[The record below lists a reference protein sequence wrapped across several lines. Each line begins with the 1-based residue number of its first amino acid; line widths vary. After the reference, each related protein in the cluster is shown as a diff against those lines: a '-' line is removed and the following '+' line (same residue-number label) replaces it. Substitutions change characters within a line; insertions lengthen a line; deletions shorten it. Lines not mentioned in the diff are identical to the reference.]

1 MPSNNNTNK
10 RENFSR
16 RMTIGINTLYYI
28 SVIMLVMV
36 CLYMLSNSGIVLAI
50 NMLLI
55 LIGLVITAVIAF
67 FVAMIFAYIV
77 GTMIDLLKNIYN
89 NWRNRN
95 E

>member
-1 MPSNNNTNK
+1 MLSNNKVNK

-36 CLYMLSNSGIVLAI
+36 CLYMLSNSGVVLAI
-50 NMLLI
+50 NILFV
-55 LIGLVITAVIAF
+55 LIGLGITAVITF

-77 GTMIDLLKNIYN
+77 GTMIDISKNIYN

>member
-16 RMTIGINTLYYI
+16 RMTVGINTLYYI

-50 NMLLI
+50 NMFLV
-55 LIGLVITAVIAF
+55 LIGLGITTVITF

-77 GTMIDLLKNIYN
+77 GTMIDISKNIYN

>member
-1 MPSNNNTNK
+1 MLSNNNANK

-16 RMTIGINTLYYI
+16 RMTVGINTLYYI

-36 CLYMLSNSGIVLAI
+36 CLYMVSNSGIVLAI
-50 NMLLI
+50 NMLLV
-55 LIGLVITAVIAF
+55 LIGLGITAVITF

-77 GTMIDLLKNIYN
+77 GTMIDISKNIYN

>member
-1 MPSNNNTNK
+1 
-10 RENFSR
+10 
-16 RMTIGINTLYYI
+16 MTIGINTLYYI

-36 CLYMLSNSGIVLAI
+36 CLYTLSSSGIVLAI
-50 NMLLI
+50 NMLLV
-55 LIGLVITAVIAF
+55 LIGLGVTAVMAF

-77 GTMIDLLKNIYN
+77 GTMIDISKDIYN

>member
-1 MPSNNNTNK
+1 
-10 RENFSR
+10 
-16 RMTIGINTLYYI
+16 MTVGINTLYYI

-36 CLYMLSNSGIVLAI
+36 CLYIVSNSGVVLAI
-50 NMLLI
+50 NMLLV
-55 LIGLVITAVIAF
+55 LIGLGITAVITF

-77 GTMIDLLKNIYN
+77 GTMIDISKNIYN

>member
-1 MPSNNNTNK
+1 MLSNNKVNK

-16 RMTIGINTLYYI
+16 RMTVGINTLYYI

-36 CLYMLSNSGIVLAI
+36 CLYMVSNSGIVLAI
-50 NMLLI
+50 NMLLV
-55 LIGLVITAVIAF
+55 LIGLGVTAVMTF

-77 GTMIDLLKNIYN
+77 GTIIDISKDIYN

>member
-50 NMLLI
+50 NMLLV
-55 LIGLVITAVIAF
+55 LIGLGVIAVIAF
-67 FVAMIFAYIV
+67 FVAMIFAYVV
-77 GTMIDLLKNIYN
+77 GTIIDITKDIYN

>member
-1 MPSNNNTNK
+1 MLSNNKVNK

-16 RMTIGINTLYYI
+16 RMTVGINTLYYI

-55 LIGLVITAVIAF
+55 LIGLGITAVIAF

-77 GTMIDLLKNIYN
+77 GTMIDLLKEFYN

>member
-1 MPSNNNTNK
+1 MLSNNKVNK

-28 SVIMLVMV
+28 SVIMLAMV
-36 CLYMLSNSGIVLAI
+36 CLYTLSNSGVVLAI
-50 NMLLI
+50 NMLLV
-55 LIGLVITAVIAF
+55 LIGLGAIAVMSF
-67 FVAMIFAYIV
+67 FVAMILAIV
-77 GTMIDLLKNIYN
+77 STLIDISKYIYN

>member
-1 MPSNNNTNK
+1 
-10 RENFSR
+10 
-16 RMTIGINTLYYI
+16 MTVGINTLYYI

-50 NMLLI
+50 NMLFV
-55 LIGLVITAVIAF
+55 LIGLGITAVITF

-77 GTMIDLLKNIYN
+77 GTIIDISKELYN

>member
-16 RMTIGINTLYYI
+16 RMTVGINTLYYI

-50 NMLLI
+50 NMLLV
-55 LIGLVITAVIAF
+55 LIGLGVTTVITF

-77 GTMIDLLKNIYN
+77 GTMIDLSKNFYN

>member
-1 MPSNNNTNK
+1 MPSNNKVNK
-10 RENFSR
+10 RGNFSR
-16 RMTIGINTLYYI
+16 RMTVGINTLYYI

-36 CLYMLSNSGIVLAI
+36 CLYMLSNSGVILAI
-50 NMLLI
+50 NMLLV
-55 LIGLVITAVIAF
+55 LIGLGITAVITF

-77 GTMIDLLKNIYN
+77 GTMIDISKNIYN